1 MATEG
6 VARRLRRSG
15 LATALGIVLS
25 ISVLAGPATAED
37 PLFLNWATAL
47 PATASSYDPSS
58 ADDCK
63 SGRIQ
68 CVDKVIREMTRR
80 FDGLAA
86 TCDHDTMFAMAYLRT
101 TEEYKRAAETP
112 GFFSDT
118 PFINFEDAVFARYYF
133 QAYDAWHSGDT
144 SSVPPAWRVAL
155 QAADQRS
162 VNAST
167 NVLLGISAHINRD
180 LAFVLWDIG
189 LVKPDGTSR
198 KPDHDKVN
206 EFLNRVLFYSEASRR
221 FDPSLPQDGEAPGA
235 INLVIAWREQAW
247 RNAERLA
254 AAEGNPLALAM
265 VKQDIENFAYAE
277 ALALK
282 TSGLYAPLS
291 NSGARDAYC
300 AVHHDDV

>member
-1 MATEG
+1 M
-6 VARRLRRSG
+6 
-15 LATALGIVLS
+15 
-25 ISVLAGPATAED
+25 LAGPAAADD

-47 PATASSYDPSS
+47 PATASQYDPTD

-63 SGRIQ
+63 SGKIQ
-68 CVDKVIREMTRR
+68 CVDKVVREMTRR

-86 TCDHDTMFAMAYLRT
+86 SCDHDTMFAMAYLRT
-101 TEEYKRAAETP
+101 TEECRRAALTP

-133 QAYDAWHSGDT
+133 QAYDDWHSGDRA
-144 SSVPPAWRVAL
+144 SVPPAWRVAL
-155 QAADQRS
+155 EAADEKS
-162 VNAST
+162 VDGGT

-180 LAFVLWDIG
+180 LAYVLWDIG

-221 FDPSLPQDGEAPGA
+221 FDPSLPQDGASPGA
-235 INLVIAWREQAW
+235 INVIIGWREQAW

-254 AAEGNPLALAM
+254 AAEHDPLQLAL
-265 VKQDIENFAYAE
+265 VKESIEDFAHAE

-282 TSGLYAPLS
+282 TSGLYGPL
-291 NSGARDAYC
+291 
-300 AVHHDDV
+300 